1 VFPWHPGLPEFKI
14 VRRANRH
21 DRRSD
26 DEKILP
32 SRNQRRDGADN
43 REHAMMNEQNFY
55 LERLTARIAEL
66 RQLGTKRA

>member
-1 VFPWHPGLPEFKI
+1 
-14 VRRANRH
+14 
-21 DRRSD
+21 
-26 DEKILP
+26 LP

-43 REHAMMNEQNFY
+43 REHAMMNERNFY